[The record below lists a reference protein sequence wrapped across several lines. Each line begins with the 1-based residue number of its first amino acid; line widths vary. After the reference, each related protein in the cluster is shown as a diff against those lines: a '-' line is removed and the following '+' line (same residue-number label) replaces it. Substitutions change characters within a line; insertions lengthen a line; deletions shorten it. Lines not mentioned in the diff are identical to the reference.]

1 VRIECPRNISG
12 RPAAGQQGGH
22 LKVPP
27 RAASVAGVRDV
38 VTFFSMPDH
47 SPWHVRGR
55 ALSLERP
62 LVMGILN
69 ITPDSFSD
77 GGRFLS
83 PAAAVAHASAML
95 AAGADIIDIGG
106 ESTRPDAR
114 PVSEREELGRVVPVV
129 RAIVAEHPTAVLSID
144 TVKAG
149 VAAAALDA
157 GVLVVNDVSGL
168 RLDPAMASVCAERRA
183 GVVIMHSRGSV
194 ADMATYAH
202 AEYDGDVLEIVVAE
216 LGAQVQRARDAGI
229 SAECIAIDPGI
240 GFSKRPAQSLRM
252 LGCLERLAQWG
263 YPVVVGASRKR
274 FIGEVSGAVKP
285 SERVF
290 GSVGAAVAAYDRG
303 ARIFRVHDV
312 APSRQALDA
321 AAAIHGAGVA

>member
-1 VRIECPRNISG
+1 
-12 RPAAGQQGGH
+12 
-22 LKVPP
+22 
-27 RAASVAGVRDV
+27 
-38 VTFFSMPDH
+38 MPDH
-47 SPWHVRGR
+47 TSWHVRGR
-55 ALSLERP
+55 VLSLERP

-69 ITPDSFSD
+69 VTPDSFSD
-77 GGRFLS
+77 GGQFLS
-83 PAAAVAHASAML
+83 PAAAVAHAGAML

-106 ESTRPDAR
+106 ESTRPQGAQ
-114 PVSEREELGRVVPVV
+114 PVSEKAELERVLPVV
-129 RAIVAEHPTAVLSID
+129 RAMVAEHPTAVLSID

-168 RLDPAMASVCAERRA
+168 RLDADMAALCAERGA
-183 GVVIMHSRGSV
+183 GVVIMHSRGGV

-202 AEYDGDVLEIVVAE
+202 AEYDGDVLDVVVSE

-229 SAECIAIDPGI
+229 AAERIAIDPGI

-252 LGCLERLAQWG
+252 LGSLERLVQWG

-274 FIGEVSGAVKP
+274 FIGEVSGAARP

-312 APSRQALDA
+312 APTRQALDA
-321 AAAIHGAGVA
+321 AAAIRGAGAA